1 MFTRT
6 FFVLPLLAVS
16 LITGSAGAFAQAAPG
31 APAAPATD
39 ASAAPDTA
47 APHHHKNKMMAALRE
62 LNLSDDQKAKVK
74 GFMTSFRDARD
85 SATPE
90 TRKQLRDQ
98 IEGILT
104 PDQRTQF
111 DAQMKQRMQPATNP
125 AS

>member
-1 MFTRT
+1 VFIRT
-6 FFVLPLLAVS
+6 FFVLPLLALGLS
-16 LITGSAGAFAQAAPG
+16 AGSAGAFAQTAPQ
-31 APAAPATD
+31 APAAAPAAGT
-39 ASAAPDTA
+39 SPDMA
-47 APHHHKNKMMAALRE
+47 APHRHKNKMMAALRE
-62 LNLSDDQKAKVK
+62 LNLSEDQKAKIK

-98 IEGILT
+98 IEGVLT

-111 DAQMKQRMQPATNP
+111 DAQMKQRMQPAAAP